1 MSFIIEFS
9 ETVKDD
15 MKWIDK
21 KYHQSILESIL
32 EQLQYQPNVETRN
45 RKPLDPSIREAD
57 WELRCGEKNRYRVL
71 YRFWLDE
78 APTNETKE
86 NHDQNGTVLITAIGE
101 KKNERLWIGGEEL

>member
-1 MSFIIEFS
+1 MHFVIEFS

-21 KYHQSILESIL
+21 KHHQSIRESII

-78 APTNETKE
+78 AVTKE
-86 NHDQNGTVLITAIGE
+86 NHNQNGTVLITAIGE
-101 KKNERLWIGGEEL
+101 KKNERLWIGGGKI